1 MKHLLLT
8 ILMLPSAGAHSNQA
22 SFYDCYGT
30 SERFVIEGRVIKAEN
45 RTIATLG
52 DRWYG
57 NFWRNLRMLN
67 NAEQE
72 GVKLSVKMGNY
83 EAHTVTDE
91 EGYFRLTLAP
101 EQHPTPGW
109 HPFIVRGERA
119 LGEGRLLIVPKT
131 NTVGVISDI
140 DDTVLVS
147 DVLHKKKLLAHTF
160 LRNAMQRETFP
171 GTADFYRRLLAQ
183 NPDPQSAPM
192 FYVSASPR
200 QLTDNISAFLTQNN
214 FPEGVLVTKQIAGAG
229 RDPLLNQLQYKI
241 TKIENIFKALPW
253 VKYVLIGD
261 DGELDPEAYRTLQE
275 KYPQRVAAIYIRKVS
290 HDPRRKAYAGQLD
303 LAAATQP

>member
-30 SERFVIEGRVIKAEN
+30 SERFVIEGRVIKAED
-45 RTIATLG
+45 RSVAKLG

-72 GVKLSVKMGNY
+72 GVKLTVKIGDY
-83 EAHTVTDE
+83 EANTVTDE
-91 EGYFRLTLAP
+91 EGYFHLTLSP
-101 EQHPTPGW
+101 KQLSTPGW
-109 HPFIVRGERA
+109 HAFTVQGERA
-119 LGEGRLLIVPKT
+119 LGEGRLLIVPPS
-131 NTVGVISDI
+131 NTFGVISDI

-160 LRNAMQRETFP
+160 LRNALQRETFP

-200 QLTDNISAFLTQNN
+200 QLTDNISAFLKQNN
-214 FPEGVLVTKQIAGAG
+214 FPEGVLVTKQIAGEG
-229 RDPLLNQLQYKI
+229 RDPLLNQLQYKMA
-241 TKIENIFKALPW
+241 KIEKIFKALPW
-253 VKYVLIGD
+253 VRFVLVGD
-261 DGELDPEAYRTLQE
+261 DGELDPEVYRTLQE
-275 KYPQRVAAIYIRKVS
+275 KYPQRIAAIYIRKVS
-290 HDPRRKAYAGQLD
+290 HDPRRKVYAGQLD
-303 LAAATQP
+303 LAEATQL